1 MRGVDDKMKALGI
14 IFSNIY
20 DNALGEL
27 TSNRTVASLP
37 FGGRYRQI
45 DFVLSNMSNSNIH
58 KIGLITKYNYRSLM
72 DHLGSCS
79 AWDLDRKNEGLV
91 FIPPF
96 STGHSGIYKGKL
108 EALNVSLPFISES
121 NAYDYVVLSDTT
133 VLCNIDYRDAL
144 EQHVKSGADV
154 TVIAQSAKQC
164 HADKYDLVINT
175 AKRSC
180 KVTDILI
187 NSKAAPSSLVSMG
200 MFIISRELLI
210 KSVGECVAKGLYHFE
225 RDFLQEQFNSGNL
238 KVNAYEFKGVV
249 LRNNNIINYYKNNL
263 ALTDKKIRE
272 GLFLPSTPIYTKV
285 HDETPSLYSEG
296 AELKNCVV
304 ADGCVFHGKVENSV
318 IFRDVEVGKNA
329 SIKNCIIMQGTDIGD
344 GAHLECVVADK
355 NVTVRPGAVLIGT
368 PEHPVI
374 VKKGETV

>member
-1 MRGVDDKMKALGI
+1 MKKALGI

-27 TSNRTVASLP
+27 TSQRTVASLP

-45 DFVLSNMSNSNIH
+45 DFVLSNMSNSGIH

-108 EALNVSLPFISES
+108 EALNVSLPFVAEA
-121 NAYDYVVLSDTT
+121 NGYDYVVLSDTT
-133 VLCNIDYRDAL
+133 VLCNIDYRAALDA
-144 EQHVKSGADV
+144 HIKSGADI
-154 TVIAQSAKQC
+154 TVIAQSARNC
-164 HADKYDLVINT
+164 SADKHDFVLSA
-175 AKRSC
+175 AKRSG

-187 NSKAAPSSLVSMG
+187 NSKAPASSYVGMG
-200 MFIISRELLI
+200 MFIMSRELLI
-210 KSVGECVAKGLYHFE
+210 KSVEESVARGFYHFE
-225 RDFLQEQFNSGNL
+225 RDFIQEKFSSEAL
-238 KVNAYEFKGVV
+238 KVYVHEFDGVV

-263 ALTDKKIRE
+263 SLANPDIRN
-272 GLFLPSTPIYTKV
+272 GLFLPNTPIYTKV
-285 HDETPSLYSEG
+285 HDETPSHYADGSCLS
-296 AELKNCVV
+296 NCIV
-304 ADGCVFHGKVENSV
+304 ADGCVFHGKVEDSV
-318 IFRDVEVGKNA
+318 IFRDV
-329 SIKNCIIMQGTDIGD
+329 SIEKDACVKGCIIMQGASIGC
-344 GAHLECVVADK
+344 GAHLECVIIDK
-355 NVTVRPGAVLIGT
+355 NVTVRPGATLIGT

-374 VKKGETV
+374 VKKGEIV